1 MLLPE
6 GGLLQVPFFLLQNY
20 PAFAFAI
27 ADRRLLAARR
37 EDAGETAGSS
47 AS

>member
-6 GGLLQVPFFLLQNY
+6 GGLFLQVPFFLLQNY

-27 ADRRLLAARR
+27 ADRRLLAAKLQ
-37 EDAGETAGSS
+37 ETAGSS